1 VQASVRNLERMLF
14 THRGY
19 NMPDVMVHGDLWCNN
34 VLLPKA
40 TDGKAQ
46 FADSIAAV
54 IDWQVHTFDSQLQF
68 R

>member
-1 VQASVRNLERMLF
+1 
-14 THRGY
+14 
-19 NMPDVMVHGDLWCNN
+19 MPDVMVHGDLWCNN